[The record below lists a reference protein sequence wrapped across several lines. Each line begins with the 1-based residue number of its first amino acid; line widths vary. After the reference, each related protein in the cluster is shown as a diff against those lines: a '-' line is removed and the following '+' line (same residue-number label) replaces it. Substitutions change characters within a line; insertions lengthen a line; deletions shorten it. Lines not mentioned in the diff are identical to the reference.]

1 MQLKRVSRKTPSA
14 YLFPARR
21 CFGGGLYT
29 MASSFMP
36 SGSVEIDRVIGTPV
50 IFAGRIDHGHAVR
63 FEEGAERVL
72 RRCGSQA
79 RSRANRAARAPRLSS
94 INHYINKG
102 LNTILSTKRNSL
114 NSDRSNCAFGFFVWR
129 KCHEQIQLP
138 CAGGT
143 VSLAQPQEQAA
154 GQIPA
159 VRNGGARNPVC
170 NGGAPATGLAR
181 RLHRDRRGA
190 ARARGHSRALRE
202 SGVSA
207 QETSDERDH
216 RPRARER
223 SLNSRSRPISSSPP
237 AVASAAACTPWLRAS
252 CRRGR

>member
-1 MQLKRVSRKTPSA
+1 MPFASRKAPSA
-14 YLFPARR
+14 STSLR
-21 CFGGGLYT
+21 L
-29 MASSFMP
+29 ASSK
-36 SGSVEIDRVIGTPV
+36 SGKS
-50 IFAGRIDHGHAVR
+50 
-63 FEEGAERVL
+63 
-72 RRCGSQA
+72 
-79 RSRANRAARAPRLSS
+79 SRASPRLSS
-94 INHYINKG
+94 INHYITRG
-102 LNTILSTKRNSL
+102 LNTILNTKRNSL

-181 RLHRDRRGA
+181 RLHRDGRGA

-202 SGVSA
+202 SGLSA

-223 SLNSRSRPISSSPP
+223 SLNSRSQPYFFFPARRCFGGGLYTAASSFMPSGS
-237 AVASAAACTPWLRAS
+237 VK
-252 CRRGR
+252 